1 MCVCVCACEHLL
13 HGLIPL
19 SVIPLSYDH
28 QEPTLDFSLLKG
40 NVAHGKSP
48 PFEGALS
55 MRARTPLAAA
65 VPARRARPP
74 PPPPPLIHFSHTH
87 RGRRVQAGQAAA
99 PGLDDSLQF
108 GVG

>member
-1 MCVCVCACEHLL
+1 MCVCVCACEQLL

-48 PFEGALS
+48 LFEGALS

-65 VPARRARPP
+65 VPARRAPP
-74 PPPPPLIHFSHTH
+74 PPPHHLSFISHTLT
-87 RGRRVQAGQAAA
+87 AGDESRLGKPLPRALTTASSSA
-99 PGLDDSLQF
+99 
-108 GVG
+108 